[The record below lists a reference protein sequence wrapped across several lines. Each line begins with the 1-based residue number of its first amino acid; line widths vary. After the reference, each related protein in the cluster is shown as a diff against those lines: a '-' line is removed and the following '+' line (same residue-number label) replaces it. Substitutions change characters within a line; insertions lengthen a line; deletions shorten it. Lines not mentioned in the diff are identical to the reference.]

1 MQPRGSR
8 LKPWETDMRQEASRI
23 CLAVT
28 LLALTV
34 AALLTGL
41 RAQHD
46 GVAIEAHVAGMQLQG
61 MPETGT
67 GATPDEDDK
76 LARCPIAATSC
87 ASPESLLAFAVVS
100 GEIPSGKASAIMPD
114 DSGSKSSD

>member
-1 MQPRGSR
+1 MQPRWFS
-8 LKPWETDMRQEASRI
+8 LKSQETDMKQETSRI

-46 GVAIEAHVAGMQLQG
+46 GVAIEAHIAGMQLQG
-61 MPETGT
+61 MPETDAA
-67 GATPDEDDK
+67 ATPDEDDK
-76 LARCPIAATSC
+76 FARCPITETSC
-87 ASPESLLAFAVVS
+87 AAPEALLAFAAVS
-100 GEIPSGKASAIMPD
+100 GEIPGGKTSAIMPD
-114 DSGSKSSD
+114 VSASKSID

>member
-1 MQPRGSR
+1 MKQ
-8 LKPWETDMRQEASRI
+8 ETSRI

-61 MPETGT
+61 MPETDT
-67 GATPDEDDK
+67 AATPDEDDK
-76 LARCPIAATSC
+76 FARCSIAATSC
-87 ASPESLLAFAVVS
+87 AAPESLLAFAAVS
-100 GEIPSGKASAIMPD
+100 GETPGGKTSGIMPD
-114 DSGSKSSD
+114 DRLSKSSE